1 MPPLRRSPSFS
12 RALRN
17 TQEGA
22 GQPEHEASDDISAAM
37 AAAASDLYQAK
48 AEAAAKAATLAA
60 TRASIESA
68 ITRSMTLDPSASPDD
83 VLIFWFGADG
93 DKNTVAY
100 LQNGWTRWFM
110 GQNLLFDLVQ
120 HSSTELIARAAG
132 QGPLPAGPLG
142 LEWTKSRGKLA
153 RILLLDQFTRVAFR
167 GTAQAF
173 AHDELACD
181 LARSLAGEGFDEL
194 LPVERFFVAL
204 ALSHAE
210 NLQDSKLHVDLAARL
225 CSSLPAGHEVRDYFA
240 KLTGFPHEH
249 FETIERF
256 GRFPHRNA
264 LLGRSST
271 AAEEAWLLS
280 PSCPGWAKSQKR
292 ACLTYWNGRGL
303 GDVIRFLLEFCLI
316 PFDEVN
322 VLDSD
327 AFAALKASGKLAFG
341 QVPLLEIDG
350 LELVQTQ
357 AIARYV
363 AGKKQLRGTTAADEA
378 RADMMVNG
386 VLDAR
391 MQLITARFQAD
402 PTAALAKFETATLP
416 KLAGHLEA
424 LLKTHSGEYL
434 CAGGLTYA
442 DVVLLETLCYAAD
455 ECTANLESILAPISP
470 RVLAHYQRMRAFKHV
485 GAYLQSERRKPTPDV
500 AFVRRTCAILGM
512 PAPEYARDGAK
523 PTAPPMMGRLL
534 LSLVLI
540 AVASVALVA
549 PRAARIARA

>member
-1 MPPLRRSPSFS
+1 
-12 RALRN
+12 
-17 TQEGA
+17 
-22 GQPEHEASDDISAAM
+22 
-37 AAAASDLYQAK
+37 
-48 AEAAAKAATLAA
+48 
-60 TRASIESA
+60 
-68 ITRSMTLDPSASPDD
+68 
-83 VLIFWFGADG
+83 
-93 DKNTVAY
+93 
-100 LQNGWTRWFM
+100 
-110 GQNLLFDLVQ
+110 
-120 HSSTELIARAAG
+120 
-132 QGPLPAGPLG
+132 
-142 LEWTKSRGKLA
+142 
-153 RILLLDQFTRVAFR
+153 
-167 GTAQAF
+167 
-173 AHDELACD
+173 
-181 LARSLAGEGFDEL
+181 
-194 LPVERFFVAL
+194 
-204 ALSHAE
+204 
-210 NLQDSKLHVDLAARL
+210 
-225 CSSLPAGHEVRDYFA
+225 
-240 KLTGFPHEH
+240 
-249 FETIERF
+249 
-256 GRFPHRNA
+256 
-264 LLGRSST
+264 
-271 AAEEAWLLS
+271 
-280 PSCPGWAKSQKR
+280 
-292 ACLTYWNGRGL
+292 L

-357 AIARYV
+357 AILRYV

-549 PRAARIARA
+549 PRAARTARA

>member
-225 CSSLPAGHEVRDYFA
+225 CSSLPAGHEVRGYFA
-240 KLTGFPHEH
+240 SLKGFPHEH

-264 LLGRSST
+264 LLGRPST
-271 AAEEAWLLS
+271 AAEEAWLIS

-303 GDVIRFLLEFCLI
+303 GDLIRFLLEFCQI

-322 VLDSD
+322 VVDSD
-327 AFAALKASGKLAFG
+327 AFEALKASGKLAFG

-363 AGKKQLRGTTAADEA
+363 AGKKQLRGTTAADQA
-378 RADMMVNG
+378 RADMIVNG

-391 MQLITARFQAD
+391 MPLITARFQAD
-402 PTAALAKFETATLP
+402 PTAALAKFETTTLP

-455 ECTANLESILAPISP
+455 ECTANLESILAPTP

-523 PTAPPMMGRLL
+523 PSAPPMMGRVL

>member
-1 MPPLRRSPSFS
+1 MS
-12 RALRN
+12 
-17 TQEGA
+17 
-22 GQPEHEASDDISAAM
+22 
-37 AAAASDLYQAK
+37 
-48 AEAAAKAATLAA
+48 
-60 TRASIESA
+60 
-68 ITRSMTLDPSASPDD
+68 LDPTTSPDD
-83 VLIFWFGADG
+83 VLIFWFGAAADG
-93 DKNTVAY
+93 DKNTVVY
-100 LQNGWTRWFM
+100 LQNGWKRWFM
-110 GQNLLFDLVQ
+110 GQDLLFDLVQ
-120 HSSTELIARAAG
+120 HSSKELIARAAG

-142 LEWTKSRGKLA
+142 LEWTTSRGKLA

-181 LARSLAGEGFDEL
+181 LARSLASEGFDEL

-210 NLQDSKLHVDLAARL
+210 NLQDSKLHVDLAVRL

-256 GRFPHRNA
+256 ARFPHRNA

-357 AIARYV
+357 AILRYV

-424 LLKTHSGEYL
+424 LLKTHSHSGEYL

-549 PRAARIARA
+549 PRAARTARA

>member
-1 MPPLRRSPSFS
+1 MPPCRRSPSFS

-22 GQPEHEASDDISAAM
+22 SKPEEEASDDISAAM
-37 AAAASDLYQAK
+37 ADLYQAK

-68 ITRSMTLDPSASPDD
+68 ITRSMSLDPTTSPDD
-83 VLIFWFGADG
+83 VLIFWFGAAADG
-93 DKNTVAY
+93 DKNTVLY
-100 LQNGWTRWFM
+100 LQNGWKRWFM

-120 HSSTELIARAAG
+120 HSSKELIARAAG

-142 LEWTKSRGKLA
+142 LEWTTSRGKLA

-167 GTAQAF
+167 GTAQSF

-181 LARSLAGEGFDEL
+181 LARSLASEGFDEL

-225 CSSLPAGHEVRDYFA
+225 CSSLPAGHEVRGYFA
-240 KLTGFPHEH
+240 NLKGFPHEH

-271 AAEEAWLLS
+271 AAEMAWLLS

-357 AIARYV
+357 AILRYV

-402 PTAALAKFETATLP
+402 PTAALAKFETTTLP

-500 AFVRRTCAILGM
+500 AFVRRTCAILGL

-549 PRAARIARA
+549 PRAARTARA